1 MKAGDMPRLLWVAIL
16 AAVTALGGA
25 VLAGWHIG
33 DGQPFFGALWA
44 VFSACFVF
52 MFAVNAHV
60 IRRTG

>member
-25 VLAGWHIG
+25 VLAGWHLG

-44 VFSACFVF
+44 VFSAWFVF
-52 MFAVNAHV
+52 MFAVNVHV
-60 IRRTG
+60 LRRAG